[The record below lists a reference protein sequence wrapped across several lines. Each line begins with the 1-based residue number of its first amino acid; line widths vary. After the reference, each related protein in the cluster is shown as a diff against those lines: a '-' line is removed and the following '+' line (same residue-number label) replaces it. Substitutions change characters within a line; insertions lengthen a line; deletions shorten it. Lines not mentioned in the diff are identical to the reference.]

1 MKIISNNKKAYH
13 DYFILE
19 TFEAGIEL
27 KGTEIKSI
35 RKGSAN
41 LKDCFVRIK
50 DHEAFIENMYI
61 APYENGN
68 IFNHEPRRIR
78 KLLLHK
84 KEISKL
90 EKKVREDGLTI
101 VPTKLYF
108 NTSKAK
114 LEIAL
119 AKGKKLYDKRND
131 LKEKDAKRDIE
142 KALKRAYSWGRL
154 GFDRGQF
161 ESGSSRWQTL
171 HAQTNI
177 WKQNKLRFRLIVD
190 IDLRMQTYL
199 RLHL

>member
-1 MKIISNNKKAYH
+1 MKIISQNKKAHH
-13 DYFILE
+13 DYFLLD
-19 TFEAGIEL
+19 TYEAGIEL
-27 KGTEIKSI
+27 KGTEIKSV
-35 RKGSAN
+35 RLGNVN
-41 LKDCFVRIK
+41 LKDSFVRIK
-50 DHEAFIENMYI
+50 NNEVYVENMHI
-61 APYENGN
+61 APYDHGN

-142 KALKRAYSWGRL
+142 KALKRAY
-154 GFDRGQF
+154 
-161 ESGSSRWQTL
+161 
-171 HAQTNI
+171 
-177 WKQNKLRFRLIVD
+177 
-190 IDLRMQTYL
+190 
-199 RLHL
+199 